1 MRNHFAGSFITIS
14 RARIGDQAFGAA
26 ILRQAV
32 EMKRK
37 IANSFLSREFHRRRH
52 VNAA

>member
-14 RARIGDQAFGAA
+14 RVRIGDQAFEAA

-32 EMKRK
+32 DMKRK
-37 IANSFLSREFHRRRH
+37 IAIYSLSANFIAL
-52 VNAA
+52 VM

>member
-14 RARIGDQAFGAA
+14 RARIAKQAFGAA

-32 EMKRK
+32 EMKGK
-37 IANSFLSREFHRRRH
+37 IANSLFSSEFRRRRH